1 MPAFG
6 GTDPARGVVAG
17 REGGPGK
24 GLGGDTEVKE
34 WSSGRSRRGGKAQG
48 RRVRPYA

>member
-6 GTDPARGVVAG
+6 GTDPARSVVADQ
-17 REGGPGK
+17 EGGPGK